1 MSKLTFE
8 NIQEIATAK
17 HGDLVIELNGE
28 DLVFLNPL
36 RLAKTKRKAIRNV
49 FSDDP
54 AKNPLLLA
62 EETELV
68 DLYKS
73 ILKNAARTVADF
85 NKLNAAIKDDT
96 QWDVIIDEYNAKAQA
111 GEA

>member
-8 NIQEIATAK
+8 SIQETATAK

-36 RLAKTKRKAIRNV
+36 RLPKVKRKAIRNV

-54 AKNPLLLA
+54 NLNPLLTA

-68 DLYKS
+68 DLYKAV
-73 ILKNAARTVADF
+73 LKSAARTAADF

-96 QWDVIIDEYNAKAQA
+96 QWDVIIDAYNAKAQA